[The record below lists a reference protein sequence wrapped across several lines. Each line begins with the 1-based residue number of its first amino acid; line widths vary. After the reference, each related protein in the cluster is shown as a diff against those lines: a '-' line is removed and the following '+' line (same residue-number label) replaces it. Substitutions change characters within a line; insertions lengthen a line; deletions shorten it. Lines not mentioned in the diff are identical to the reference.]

1 MSDSIEWLGDYCFEP
16 PMGAPGM
23 RGGVSLTAVRGL
35 SAEELLQRMGA
46 TDAEIGVCDAYRRF
60 DTSTVTAPWT
70 PCMYGTSGEWSYVL
84 EDSGVCAWYQH
95 LTDENYHAMPRK
107 GEELVCLHANVAVQP
122 CWLVYSPG
130 DGSILRAEFRE
141 SILNFSSGDGEGK
154 AAHLDRVMREN
165 GAVWPG
171 SQDFESVSAWHEF
184 VERNSNK
191 LPGAVWKS
199 VGECLGITI
208 PRVDVEEGNLPVS
221 LLTDPFA

>member
-1 MSDSIEWLGDYCFEP
+1 MSDSIEWLGDHCYEP
-16 PMGAPGM
+16 SMGAPGM

-35 SAEELLQRMGA
+35 PVEDFLRRLGA
-46 TDAEIGVCDAYRRF
+46 TDAEIGICGAYRTF
-60 DTSTVTAPWT
+60 DTSTVRAPWT
-70 PCMYGTSGEWSYVL
+70 PCMYGTSGEWGYVL

-95 LTDENYHAMPRK
+95 WTDENPGAMPRK
-107 GEELVCLHANVAVQP
+107 GEELVCLHANIAVQP

-141 SILNFSSGDGEGK
+141 SILNFSTGDAEGK
-154 AAHLDRVMREN
+154 AARLDRVMRDN

-171 SQDFESVSAWHEF
+171 SQDFASAGAWRDFIEQGAD
-184 VERNSNK
+184 K

-208 PRVDVEEGNLPVS
+208 ARVDVEEGNLPVA